1 MRFLCLSDIHGNA
14 EALRR
19 VLAEAEPREFHQLIV
34 CGDLLFPGPEPLATW
49 KLLVERRAL
58 CVQGVGDRAVAEVDA
73 QLLVAETPLEAERLQ
88 QLVQVRRA
96 LGELIVARLRK
107 LEPLVRL
114 PLESGHQM
122 MFVHGS
128 PVDPFEA
135 LTPDMSDD
143 ELEHWIGDEAAEIIV
158 CGASHIAFER
168 KLVDHHVVGVG
179 SVGQS
184 PAIGYAHATIV
195 DASASGV
202 HIEPF
207 DVAL

>member
-1 MRFLCLSDIHGNA
+1 MRFLCLSDIHGDA
-14 EALRR
+14 AALRR

-34 CGDLLFPGPEPLATW
+34 CGDLLFPGPEPLETW
-49 KLLVERRAL
+49 KLLLERRAL
-58 CVQGVGDRAVAEVDA
+58 CVQGVGDRALAEVDPHM
-73 QLLVAETPLEAERLQ
+73 LVAETSDEAAQLQ

-107 LEPLVRL
+107 LEPVVRL
-114 PLESGHQM
+114 PLESGHQV

-135 LTPDMSDD
+135 LCPDMSDD
-143 ELEHWIGDEAAEIIV
+143 ELERWIGDETAEIIV

-168 KLVDHHVVGVG
+168 KLVDHHVVSVG

-184 PAIGYAHATIV
+184 PATGFAHATIL

-207 DVAL
+207 DVSL